1 MIASPP
7 LVHHNLIASAI
18 TIAACTDA
26 SSKPSK
32 QLCIFYSH
40 HRPQMLDI
48 SPLILQ
54 HNSNNNR
61 KKWIMCSFCFYHCLL
76 SITVCRGSSSWWS
89 PGNIPEFQMQE
100 ADKASSLAC
109 TLEYYWK
116 SFREPRNMTNV

>member
-54 HNSNNNR
+54 YNSNNR
-61 KKWIMCSFCFYHCLL
+61 KKWILCSFCFYHYLL

-100 ADKASSLAC
+100 ADKASSLVC
-109 TLEYYWK
+109 TLGYYWK
-116 SFREPRNMTNV
+116 SLREPRNMTNV